1 MSNTN
6 LVAEDLAALFAK
18 QDFGA
23 DLTRAA
29 LLVARLEY
37 PSLDI
42 EASLQKLQALAETVA
57 PKFEADRS
65 PTHVVQTLNRFLFD
79 QEGFQGNTEDYY
91 DPRNSLLNDVIERK
105 MGIPIT
111 LSVVYLDI
119 ARRLNL
125 PFFGV
130 GLPGHFVVKYDDGD
144 ELFFVDPFYGGEIL
158 DRPSCVERAFSVLGK
173 PVSVDDIDFGAVTER
188 AVIQRMLGNLRGI
201 YTSGEQYRKA
211 AQVLYLLS
219 ALDPSDTELHKQRA
233 LMHFQIRDL
242 SRARRDFEQY
252 LALSPE
258 ASDIDEVRKYVAG
271 LRALQAMMN

>member
-219 ALDPSDTELHKQRA
+219 ALDPSDAELHKQRA

>member
-18 QDFGA
+18 QDFAA

-37 PSLDI
+37 PTLDI
-42 EASLQKLQALAETVA
+42 EACLHKLQALAETVA

-65 PTHVVQTLNRFLFD
+65 PPHVIQTLNRFLFD
-79 QEGFQGNTEDYY
+79 QEGFQGNTKDYY
-91 DPRNSLLNDVIERK
+91 DPRNSLLNDVIERR

-111 LSVVYLDI
+111 LSVVYLDM

-144 ELFFVDPFYGGEIL
+144 TLLFVDSFYGGEIL
-158 DRPSCVERAFSVLGK
+158 DRPSCVERALSVLGK
-173 PVSVDDIDFGAVTER
+173 AVAVEDIDFGAVTER

-211 AQVLYLLS
+211 AQILYLLS
-219 ALDPSDTELHKQRA
+219 ALDPTDAELHKQRA
-233 LMHFQIRDL
+233 LMHYQIRDL

-258 ASDIDEVRKYVAG
+258 ASDIDEVQKYVAG
-271 LRALQAMMN
+271 LQALQAMMN

>member
-1 MSNTN
+1 MSNAN

-18 QDFGA
+18 QDFAA

-37 PSLDI
+37 PKLDL
-42 EASLQKLQALAETVA
+42 EASLRKLQALAEVVA
-57 PKFEADRS
+57 PKLEADRS
-65 PTHVVQTLNRFLFD
+65 PTGVIQTLNRFLFD

-91 DPRNSLLNDVIERK
+91 DPRNSLLNDVIERRT
-105 MGIPIT
+105 GIPIT
-111 LSVVYLDI
+111 LSVVYLDL

-144 ELFFVDPFYGGEIL
+144 TLLFVDPFYGGEVL
-158 DRPSCVERAFSVLGK
+158 DRVGCVARALSVLGK
-173 PVSVDDIDFGAVTER
+173 PVAVEDLDFDAVAER

-219 ALDPSDTELHKQRA
+219 ALDPADAELHKQRA
-233 LMHFQIRDL
+233 LMHYQIRDL

-258 ASDIDEVRKYVAG
+258 ASDVDEVRKYVAG
-271 LRALQAMMN
+271 LQALQAMMN

>member
-65 PTHVVQTLNRFLFD
+65 PTHVIQTLNRFLFD
-79 QEGFQGNTEDYY
+79 QEGFQGNTKDYY
-91 DPRNSLLNDVIERK
+91 DPRNSLLNDVIERR

-111 LSVVYLDI
+111 LSVVYLDM

-130 GLPGHFVVKYDDGD
+130 GLPGHFLVNYDDGD
-144 ELFFVDPFYGGEIL
+144 TLLFVDPFYGGEIL
-158 DRPSCVERAFSVLGK
+158 DRPSCIERAFSVLGK
-173 PVSVDDIDFGAVTER
+173 PVSVEDIDFGAVTER

-211 AQVLYLLS
+211 ARILYLLS
-219 ALDPSDTELHKQRA
+219 ALDPTDAELHKQRA
-233 LMHFQIRDL
+233 LMHYQIRDL
-242 SRARRDFEQY
+242 PRARRDFEQY

-258 ASDIDEVRKYVAG
+258 ASDIDEVKKYVAG
-271 LRALQAMMN
+271 LQALQAMMN

>member
-1 MSNTN
+1 MSHTN

-18 QDFGA
+18 QDFTA
-23 DLTRAA
+23 DLTKAA

-37 PSLDI
+37 PTLDI
-42 EASLQKLQALAETVA
+42 EASVHKLQALAETVA
-57 PKFEADRS
+57 PEFEADRS
-65 PTHVVQTLNRFLFD
+65 PTHVIQTLNRFLFD
-79 QEGFQGNTEDYY
+79 QEGFQGNTKDYY
-91 DPRNSLLNDVIERK
+91 DPRNSLLNDVIERR

-130 GLPGHFVVKYDDGD
+130 GLPGYFVVKYDDGD
-144 ELFFVDPFYGGEIL
+144 TVLFVDPFYGGEVL

-173 PVSVDDIDFGAVTER
+173 PVSVKDIDFGAVTER
-188 AVIQRMLGNLRGI
+188 EVIQRMLGNLRGI

-211 AQVLYLLS
+211 ARILYLLS
-219 ALDPSDTELHKQRA
+219 ALDPTDAELHKQRA
-233 LMHFQIRDL
+233 LMHYQIRDL

-258 ASDIDEVRKYVAG
+258 ASDIDEVQKYVAG
-271 LRALQAMMN
+271 LQALQAMMN